1 MNQPGYAANMNP
13 RHDRLLL
20 KRLLDLAD
28 ELGRLRRDQRE
39 LSLDQTEQ
47 RALSR
52 RARSRVAQVGKL
64 LKEIEGSGPLHLLVR
79 RYRLGKEHMLL
90 MVELLK
96 RRLSHDDT
104 SLKGRELLGIVC
116 DSSFGLLEGVRLL
129 APDSRLIAA
138 GVIVPELQGA
148 EGDPELL
155 DLRYRLS
162 DRAFRILLRALRPR
176 RQRDSERAGSDLG
189 KKPYRSHLEHLTD
202 LRRLARL
209 FQKRAAKLFHSD
221 YTDELDDAELPDS
234 LTLLQRQI
242 PRTIGLI
249 EARLAATP
257 GAARFPLVKL
267 CQELHLEIEHQV
279 ILVALIFQELT
290 QGTPY
295 LDAADLLKL
304 VAKSEEDLIRRRKLF
319 AKKSVLVR
327 FGLIEIEEIVL
338 DKELSGEVYVPN
350 AVVDRVLGAAR
361 ASEGARIDEASKDEF
376 KKFLSEIDDSDDFF
390 KRL

>member
-1 MNQPGYAANMNP
+1 MNSRP
-13 RHDRLLL
+13 DRMLL

-39 LSLDQTEQ
+39 LSLEPSERT
-47 RALSR
+47 ALAR
-52 RARSRVAQVGKL
+52 RARARVGDVGKL
-64 LKEIEGSGPLHLLVR
+64 VKQLAGSGPLQLLVK
-79 RYRLGKEHMLL
+79 RYRLGKEHVLVML
-90 MVELLK
+90 ELLK

-129 APDSRLIAA
+129 APDSRLVAA
-138 GVIVPELQGA
+138 GVVVPELQGA
-148 EGDPELL
+148 DGDPELL

-176 RQRDSERAGSDLG
+176 RERGGEGAGPDLSTR
-189 KKPYRSHLEHLTD
+189 PYKSHLEHLTD
-202 LRRLARL
+202 VRRLARL
-209 FQKRAAKLFHSD
+209 FQKRAAKLFHAD
-221 YTDELDDAELPDS
+221 YTDELDDNELPDS

-242 PRTIGLI
+242 PRTIALI
-249 EARLAATP
+249 AARLAATP
-257 GAARFPLVKL
+257 NAERFPLVKL
-267 CQELHLEIEHQV
+267 RDELRLEIEHQV

-319 AKKSVLVR
+319 AKKSPLVR
-327 FGLIEIEEIVL
+327 HGLVEIEEIVL

-350 AVVDRVLGAAR
+350 AVVDRVLGPAR
-361 ASEGARIDEASKDEF
+361 ATEGARIDEASKDEF
-376 KKFLSEIDDSDDFF
+376 KKFLREIDDSDDFF